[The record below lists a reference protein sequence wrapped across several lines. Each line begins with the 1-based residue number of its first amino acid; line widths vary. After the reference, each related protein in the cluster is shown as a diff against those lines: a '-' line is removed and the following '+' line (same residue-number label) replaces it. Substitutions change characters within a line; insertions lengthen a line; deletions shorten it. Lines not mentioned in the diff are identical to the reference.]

1 MKNMMIAAS
10 ALGVLIA
17 GIIIARSRNKKPVTA
32 IRDAASDAY
41 NTMNRG
47 IGLMERNPHHVMG

>member
-1 MKNMMIAAS
+1 MKNMIIAAS

-17 GIIIARSRNKKPVTA
+17 GIIITRSRSKKPLNTV
-32 IRDAASDAY
+32 RDAASDAY